1 MSRQALHD
9 LMAERQPAKAVMALR
24 LGKLFGNE
32 AAFWQ
37 NRQRAYDL
45 RLLEAQVAEELARIA
60 TLRAA

>member
-9 LMAERQPAKAVMALR
+9 LMAEREPAKAVMALR

-32 AAFWQ
+32 TAFWQ